1 MNTSLGK
8 TLRILRKGKQ
18 VSLTS
23 LADDSLSKS
32 QISRFERGE
41 SEISCVRLMNLLEK
55 LNLGLDEFILFHQS
69 TTGEQNHF
77 LNHLNY
83 IEREYHQNNIDKLKQ
98 LLSNESFALTE
109 LEQIMVK
116 SIIHPLAPE
125 MAPLKEELLALTDY
139 LFKVESWGI
148 YEIVL
153 FGNCVR
159 SLPYQTYFLLTK
171 EMLGNT
177 ILTSNNKKIIIQV
190 AINCLIV
197 SVDEN
202 EFKNGEYLIQE
213 INKHLNH
220 ELFYY
225 EKTVFLYAT
234 GYFEFKQH
242 KQSGQTKM
250 KQAIQVFEL
259 LGENHLKQEYEKH
272 YLEKTHS

>member
-1 MNTSLGK
+1 M
-8 TLRILRKGKQ
+8 
-18 VSLTS
+18 
-23 LADDSLSKS
+23 
-32 QISRFERGE
+32 
-41 SEISCVRLMNLLEK
+41 
-55 LNLGLDEFILFHQS
+55 
-69 TTGEQNHF
+69 
-77 LNHLNY
+77 
-83 IEREYHQNNIDKLKQ
+83 
-98 LLSNESFALTE
+98 
-109 LEQIMVK
+109 
-116 SIIHPLAPE
+116 
-125 MAPLKEELLALTDY
+125 
-139 LFKVESWGI
+139 
-148 YEIVL
+148 
-153 FGNCVR
+153 
-159 SLPYQTYFLLTK
+159 
-171 EMLGNT
+171 
-177 ILTSNNKKIIIQV
+177 

-213 INKHLNH
+213 INKHLKH

>member
-1 MNTSLGK
+1 MH
-8 TLRILRKGKQ
+8 
-18 VSLTS
+18 
-23 LADDSLSKS
+23 
-32 QISRFERGE
+32 
-41 SEISCVRLMNLLEK
+41 LLEK

-125 MAPLKEELLALTDY
+125 MAPQKEELLALTDY

-190 AINCLIV
+190 AINCMIV

-213 INKHLNH
+213 INKHLKH

-272 YLEKTHS
+272 YLENTHS